1 LTINGEGMIS
11 TPSTELK
18 ASLSEYLARVK
29 SGEELL
35 VTERGRPV
43 ARIVPLHGEEELSA
57 RSAEA
62 ARAGILKVG
71 PGRLPPGF
79 WERPRPRDES
89 GAAVGALLDERRD
102 GR

>member
-1 LTINGEGMIS
+1 MIS

-18 ASLSEYLARVK
+18 ASLSEYLSRVK

-43 ARIVPLHGEEELSA
+43 ARIVPLRGEEELSA
-57 RSAEA
+57 RMIEG
-62 ARAGILKVG
+62 ARSGLLKVG
-71 PGRLPPGF
+71 AGQLPSGF
-79 WERPRPRDES
+79 WDRPRPRDERGVALDS
-89 GAAVGALLDERRD
+89 LLDERRE

>member
-1 LTINGEGMIS
+1 MTRKSKRMIT

-18 ASLSEYLARVK
+18 ASLSEYLSRVK

-43 ARIVPLHGEEELSA
+43 ARIVPLRGEEELSA
-57 RSAEA
+57 RTAEA
-62 ARAGILKVG
+62 VRSGLLKAGAGK
-71 PGRLPPGF
+71 LPPGF
-79 WERPRPRDES
+79 WDRPRPKDGR
-89 GAAVGALLDERRD
+89 GAAVEALLDERRD